1 MSRIFPTL
9 LVMLLSLTACS
20 KAPSNANPDVD
31 YWTCTM
37 HPSVHSKDP
46 GKCPIC
52 SMDLVPVMKKGAMAA
67 ESASSRSTEFT
78 VPVERQQ
85 QIGVSYATVETRP
98 LSRTVRAVG
107 IVEPDK
113 KKSWSFVARTDGYVQ
128 QLFVASPGE
137 LVEKG
142 APLLSFYS
150 PDLLTAER
158 EMVMLSRQADKS
170 SGLLTSAKARLR
182 QWNVSDEQIV
192 ELERSGKP
200 GEIFT
205 LQSPFRGVV
214 ERVMAAQG
222 TNIKTGDTLVEVA
235 DLSSVW
241 VWADVYETELAFLQP
256 GQKVSIAATAFPDR
270 KFEGAITF
278 IDPSVDPVKRTA
290 RARIDVP
297 NADLTLRPGM
307 FVDATFSVDG
317 GTRLAVPV
325 EAIMPTG
332 SRNLAF
338 VGKGEG
344 KLEPRV
350 VTLGGKF
357 GEYYAVSSGL
367 VAGESIVTSANFLID
382 AESKVQGAL
391 RDFGDDENGAQ
402 PPPVAASEALSQFV
416 QSYLDLHQLLADD
429 KFDGVVAGAATLR
442 EEAAA
447 LPDEAGLRQAVDAFK
462 PANIEEARKDF
473 GQLSAALLEVLQKS
487 PVPRKLYVMRCP
499 MWNSSPGEWVQVSKE
514 VQNPFMG
521 QAMATCGE
529 AVRTLGK

>member
-1 MSRIFPTL
+1 
-9 LVMLLSLTACS
+9 MLLALTACS

-67 ESASSRSTEFT
+67 EAKHSGSTEFT

-85 QIGVSYATVETRP
+85 QIGVSYATVETRS
-98 LSRTVRAVG
+98 LSRSVRAVG

-170 SGLLTSAKARLR
+170 SDLLTSAKARLR
-182 QWNVSDEQIV
+182 QWNVSGEQIA

-222 TNIKTGDTLVEVA
+222 ANIKTGDVLVEVT

-241 VWADVYETELAFLQP
+241 VWADVYETELALLQP

-270 KFEGAITF
+270 KFEGVITF

-297 NADLTLRPGM
+297 NVNLALRPGM

-317 GTRLAVPV
+317 GTRLAVPL

-338 VGKGEG
+338 LDKGEG
-344 KLEPRV
+344 KLEPRSV
-350 VTLGGKF
+350 KLGGKF
-357 GEYYAVSSGL
+357 GDYYEVTGDLA
-367 VAGESIVTSANFLID
+367 AGERVVNSANFLID

-391 RDFGDDENGAQ
+391 RDFDPDASNSTEPMPMEA
-402 PPPVAASEALSQFV
+402 PPALAPFV
-416 QSYLDLHQLLADD
+416 QAYLNLHGLLAED
-429 KFDGVVAGAATLR
+429 KFDGVASLAATLQKSA
-442 EEAAA
+442 EA
-447 LPDEAGLRQAVDAFK
+447 LPDETALRQSVAGFHPVDLE
-462 PANIEEARKDF
+462 NARVGF
-473 GQLSAALLEVLQKS
+473 GKISAALLPVLQKYPAS
-487 PVPRKLYVMRCP
+487 RQLYVMRCP
-499 MWNSSPGEWVQVSKE
+499 MWNSSPSEWVQVSKE
-514 VQNPFMG
+514 VENPFMG
-521 QAMATCGE
+521 QAMATCG
-529 AVRTLGK
+529 ATVRTLGKK